1 MQIAGRGYSVTR
13 GGKACSICAMQTDD
27 DTLTKE
33 LSELV
38 SGSGKKDF
46 QLLEETF
53 GRFCPF
59 EAIGMVGQEI
69 RHCHYLAYLLNPN
82 NPHGFADGPLRAF
95 LNVAAEASG
104 LISTLDV
111 YARDLA
117 SVTVRREWNQI
128 DLLIELPP
136 KFEDEKGWL
145 IVVEAKIDAE
155 EASHQLA
162 KYAQLVADH
171 YGSTDW
177 QLIHLFLTPDGR
189 LPSEQNQTVWA
200 PMGFSSLTD
209 ALEGCLDQRTKPID
223 PSTQL
228 LSAYIDMMRR
238 HHLENRK
245 LEAIAKRLWQRH
257 PEALKF
263 LAEHQP
269 DPVSKFKT
277 FLQENVSRLA
287 ESISTQLASNTLA
300 FVPGSPSN
308 YLRFTID
315 EWIVLPGLASGN
327 GRWTSNKSILAFEL
341 KQNSR
346 GGYSLY
352 SLIGPG
358 DDETRS
364 KIHAAAQEVG
374 GYNTWNLGK
383 QFFTLTSWEI
393 TNNFEAFLEERDFE
407 EVFEFVAQKIISA
420 LNSELGLSKHTE
432 ILIKSGLMQL

>member
-1 MQIAGRGYSVTR
+1 MQI
-13 GGKACSICAMQTDD
+13 DD
-27 DTLTKE
+27 DTLTNE
-33 LSELV
+33 LSDLV
-38 SGSGKKDF
+38 SGSGKTDF
-46 QLLEETF
+46 QLLEDTF

-82 NPHGFADGPLRAF
+82 NPHGFADEPLRAF

-128 DLLIELPP
+128 DLLIELPA
-136 KFEDEKGWL
+136 KHLDEQGWL
-145 IVVEAKIDAE
+145 IVVEAKVGAD

-162 KYAQLVADH
+162 KYSRLIADH
-171 YGSTDW
+171 YRSADW
-177 QLIHLFLTPDGR
+177 QSIYLFLTPDGR
-189 LPSEQNQTVWA
+189 LPSERNQTVWA
-200 PMGFSSLTD
+200 PMGFSPLTD
-209 ALEGCLDQRTKPID
+209 ALEGCLDQRAKSID
-223 PSTQL
+223 PSAQL
-228 LSAYIDMMRR
+228 LTAYIDMMRR

-269 DPVSKFKT
+269 DPVSEFKSY
-277 FLQENVSRLA
+277 LQENGDRLA
-287 ESISTQLASNTLA
+287 ETISAELPSNTLS
-300 FVPGSPSN
+300 FVPGSPSS

-315 EWIVLPGLASGN
+315 EWIALPGLASGN
-327 GRWTSNKSILAFEL
+327 GKWTSNMSVLAFEL
-341 KQNSR
+341 KQNSK
-346 GGYSLY
+346 GGYGLY

-358 DDETRS
+358 DDEARS
-364 KIHAAAQEVG
+364 KVHAAAQEVG
-374 GYNTWNLGK
+374 GYNAWNLGK

-393 TNNFEAFLEERDFE
+393 TDNFEAFLEERDFE
-407 EVFEFVAQKIISA
+407 EAFVFVAQKFLSA
-420 LNSELGLSKHTE
+420 LNSQLGL
-432 ILIKSGLMQL
+432 